1 MIRLWLLFAT
11 FCFSII
17 SCKPTD
23 EHVHEAKVLLESEVD
38 IPAYAIVIHGGAGTI
53 QRENMSAEKDSSYR
67 AMLNAALD
75 VGENILTKGGSALDA
90 VEATIQIMEDS
101 PLFNA
106 GRGAVFTHEGK
117 NAHDASIM
125 VGSTQM
131 AGASAG
137 TNTVKHPISLARA
150 VMEKSNHVMM
160 SGVGAESFAQ
170 EVGLEQVDPKYFHTE
185 RRWKSLQR
193 ILNKEEAKL
202 ELSEDDID
210 KKHGT
215 VGCVALDGNGDIV
228 AGTSTGG
235 MTNKRYDRI
244 GDSPIIGAG
253 TFADNASCGVS
264 STGHGEFF
272 IRYTVA
278 RDIAAMMEYGGYTL
292 EEAGEKII
300 NEKLV
305 EKGGT
310 GGVVALDK
318 YGNITMPFNTEG
330 MYRGWRK
337 PEEKYIGIY
346 KGE

>member
-1 MIRLWLLFAT
+1 MIRFMLLFAA
-11 FCFSII
+11 FSISI
-17 SCKPTD
+17 FACKSKDDHINKT
-23 EHVHEAKVLLESEVD
+23 KVLLDSQIDVPE
-38 IPAYAIVIHGGAGTI
+38 YAIVIHGGAGTI
-53 QRENMSAEKDSSYR
+53 QRANMSAEKDSSYR

-75 VGENILTKGGSALDA
+75 VGENILAEGGNALDA
-90 VEATIQIMEDS
+90 VEATIKIMEDS

-131 AGASAG
+131 AGASTG
-137 TNTVKHPISLARA
+137 TNTIKHPISLARA
-150 VMEKSNHVMM
+150 VMEKSEHVMM
-160 SGVGAESFAQ
+160 SGKGAESFAL
-170 EVGLEQVDPKYFHTE
+170 EVGLEQVDPQYFYTE

-193 ILNKEEAKL
+193 ILKKEEAMI

-215 VGCVALDGNGDIV
+215 VGCVALDNKGVIV

-244 GDSPIIGAG
+244 GDSPVIGAG

-264 STGHGEFF
+264 STGHGEYF

-337 PEEKYIGIY
+337 PGEKYVGIY